1 MSYNRHLLAIQT
13 LAAPTP
19 NANHKTGPLIVSV
32 QQTMLAILI
41 VHVDQ
46 NVFSTRTAHA
56 IKAALETVALILV
69 LELAAITL
77 CAG

>member
-19 NANHKTGPLIVSV
+19 NANHKTGPLIVSA

-46 NVFSTRTAHA
+46 NVF
-56 IKAALETVALILV
+56 
-69 LELAAITL
+69 
-77 CAG
+77 